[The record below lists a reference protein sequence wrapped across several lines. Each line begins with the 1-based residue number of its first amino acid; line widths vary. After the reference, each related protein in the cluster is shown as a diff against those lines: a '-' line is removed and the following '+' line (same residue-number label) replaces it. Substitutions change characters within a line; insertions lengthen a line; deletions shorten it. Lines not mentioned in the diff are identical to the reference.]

1 MYIKREINKI
11 DYCEKIMYYYAINW
25 PIENGS
31 SNTKHPTL
39 FILIYSAAI
48 RQRADTEF
56 FLESF

>member
-39 FILIYSAAI
+39 FILIYSAC
-48 RQRADTEF
+48 DTPTG
-56 FLESF
+56 